1 VLRRSISAVLAMALL
16 ALGLSACI
24 PLAPVTRTVTFSV
37 TTDGNVTGDVN
48 ELARVA
54 SAVYSSPRGWRSAGI
69 EFNRVDT
76 GGDFTLVLANPSRL
90 PSYDPVCTIYYS
102 CTVGRYV
109 VINDY
114 RFQYGSSAW
123 PGPLD
128 WYRIMVIN
136 HETGHWLG
144 LGHTYCAGPGA
155 LAPVMQQQSI
165 DMQGCEINPWPLPN
179 EVDAVRS

>member
-1 VLRRSISAVLAMALL
+1 VLRRGFGVGLLSALL

-24 PLAPVTRTVTFSV
+24 PLAPVTRVVTFSV
-37 TTDGNVTGDVN
+37 TTDGSVTGSAD
-48 ELARVA
+48 ELAQVA
-54 SAVYSSPRGWRSAGI
+54 SAVYSSPRGWRGAGI
-69 EFNRVDT
+69 AFERVDS

-102 CTVGRYV
+102 CSVGRYV

-128 WYRIMVIN
+128 QYRTMVIN

-144 LGHTYCAGPGA
+144 LGHSFCPGPGA
-155 LAPVMQQQSI
+155 FAPVMQQQSI
-165 DMQGCEINPWPLPN
+165 DMQGCAINSWPLPN
-179 EVDAVRS
+179 ELDAVRG